1 MDTSWTVQLRL
12 NQPKISGRQTTVWG
26 TMGRLLG
33 EEYFLRSAFQ
43 IHIPP
48 LFQVNFLFT
57 LLSKLPKSLE
67 ISPLLRIWKWGGVWI
82 FYRLTSNPK
91 EFYRSVEMIMHFK
104 HWQDLRSRP
113 TSLQYLYF
121 SNCISHYYQACCEWY
136 QKPMRWHK
144 NNIISLLYS
153 TGNVL
158 RCAAPV
164 AGHFIEGQ
172 SSVAISLSNTHI
184 QNTQRHTQTEN
195 ECGYIVFDDHH
206 KG

>member
-1 MDTSWTVQLRL
+1 MRE
-12 NQPKISGRQTTVWG
+12 NEKISWRGV
-26 TMGRLLG
+26 
-33 EEYFLRSAFQ
+33 
-43 IHIPP
+43 
-48 LFQVNFLFT
+48 LFT
-57 LLSKLPKSLE
+57 FSISNSDLFGPPGKFSLHFTLKV
-67 ISPLLRIWKWGGVWI
+67 SQVTWNFSSAQIWKWRGVRI

-91 EFYRSVEMIMHFK
+91 EFYRSVEMILHFK

-113 TSLQYLYF
+113 SSLQYLSF

-136 QKPMRWHK
+136 QKAMRWHK

-172 SSVAISLSNTHI
+172 SSVAISLSNTLAC
-184 QNTQRHTQTEN
+184 TYAHTHTVHTET
-195 ECGYIVFDDHH
+195 HTH
-206 KG
+206 KLKIHVDI